1 MQVSS
6 LRELL
11 FKLAGQYRSLPP
23 QQQLDKKLNAEFLE
37 MLMAVHYQNMMYTC
51 RHVQQRLPHRITS
64 HLVLADS
71 VCRSG
76 RTTCASCLP
85 SARSRC

>member
-1 MQVSS
+1 MNS

-11 FKLAGQYRSLPP
+11 FKLAGQFRSLPP

-51 RHVQQRLPHRITS
+51 RSVDI
-64 HLVLADS
+64 VLLIPLS
-71 VCRSG
+71 SCRNDGNS
-76 RTTCASCLP
+76 LIQVV
-85 SARSRC
+85 

>member
-1 MQVSS
+1 MSS

-11 FKLAGQYRSLPP
+11 FKLAGQFRSLPP

-51 RHVQQRLPHRITS
+51 R
-64 HLVLADS
+64 S
-71 VCRSG
+71 VDVVFG
-76 RTTCASCLP
+76 RTRFLP
-85 SARSRC
+85 